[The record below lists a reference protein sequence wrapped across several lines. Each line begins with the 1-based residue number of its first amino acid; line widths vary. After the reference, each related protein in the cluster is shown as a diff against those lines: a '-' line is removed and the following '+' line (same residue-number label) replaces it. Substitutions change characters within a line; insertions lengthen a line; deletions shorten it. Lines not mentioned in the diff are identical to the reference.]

1 MYLFINVSYGY
12 KLLIYMKKAEKI
24 LKIVMIAS
32 IVIAVVSLIAVLSTV
47 VFKNTFYVEANNIL
61 ITNQF
66 IS

>member
-1 MYLFINVSYGY
+1 
-12 KLLIYMKKAEKI
+12 MKKAEKI